1 MQNVCS
7 DLSCFLLTMREL
19 LQNFTIVSV
28 CYTRTKKALN
38 RFIKSLNLN
47 LLFSK
52 HENGLRRTTLATLLV
67 PRDVTAAMLVVK
79 NKSISLLWELNV
91 SRQFRKTRNIRRFI

>member
-1 MQNVCS
+1 MQDVCS

-28 CYTRTKKALN
+28 CYTRTKKALK

-52 HENGLRRTTLATLLV
+52 HENG
-67 PRDVTAAMLVVK
+67 
-79 NKSISLLWELNV
+79 
-91 SRQFRKTRNIRRFI
+91 

>member
-1 MQNVCS
+1 MGDVFILLAYKTSIIPSEPEGPNSHKERANFGFYVQKESNFYEVAIMQNVCS

-28 CYTRTKKALN
+28 CYTRTKKALI

-52 HENGLRRTTLATLLV
+52 HENG
-67 PRDVTAAMLVVK
+67 
-79 NKSISLLWELNV
+79 
-91 SRQFRKTRNIRRFI
+91 